1 MRTVAF
7 GAVRLLFSSSR
18 LSRGRRKRRITAL
31 LEGRESQFE
40 IGNRYTD
47 KSGDIVWVREFVSTV
62 PDADGRPARIIAL
75 VTDITSGRRAQ
86 QKLQAVEAQLRLMI
100 DHASAAVAMFDRN
113 MRYNC
118 VSGGSAGG

>member
-31 LEGRESQFE
+31 LGGRESQFE
-40 IGNRYTD
+40 IGNRYID
-47 KSGDIVWVREFVSTV
+47 KSGEIVWVREFVSTV
-62 PDADGRPARIIAL
+62 LDADGRPARIIAL

-86 QKLQAVEAQLRLMI
+86 QELQAVEAQLRSMI
-100 DHASAAVAMFDRN
+100 DHAPATAAMFDRS
-113 MRYNC
+113 MPY
-118 VSGGSAGG
+118 VA